1 MKRKVPRSR
10 PMVGRAPKPACVV
23 GNGDGSS
30 PPIVHQVGART
41 RELAQ
46 RRSGSVEVLLLWH
59 PESDRVELSVRDVAT
74 GAGFRLEVAPGNAM
88 DAFRHP
94 YAYAASASSCRE
106 VRAEMT
112 IADG

>member
-1 MKRKVPRSR
+1 
-10 PMVGRAPKPACVV
+10 MVGRAPKPACVV

-74 GAGFRLEVAPGNAM
+74 GAGFRLEVAPSNAM
-88 DAFRHP
+88 DAFHHP
-94 YAYAASASSCRE
+94 YAYAASESACRE